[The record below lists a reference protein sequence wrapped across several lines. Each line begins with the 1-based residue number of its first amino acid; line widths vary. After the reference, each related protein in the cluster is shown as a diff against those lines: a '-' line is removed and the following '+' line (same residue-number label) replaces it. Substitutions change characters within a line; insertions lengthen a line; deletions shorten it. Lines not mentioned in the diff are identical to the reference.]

1 MCSVLLLKL
10 TNTALIHLWLEN
22 GVPNYVA
29 QRHNAICLPTWTKT
43 GDHITWELTLQGLY
57 HVTASRIFFYKLMIA
72 QPVPV
77 FLLLSVL
84 QFLCCLPIS
93 PQKDG
98 SACDYT
104 CRHRSRPRNAC
115 ILHEY
120 NISQISQLL
129 GQNSKVD
136 KLRRF
141 EFDSFIWSLLYLIS
155 FFDLVRE
162 VYWWVWGYLWNCG
175 PHCGSKYFPFQNI

>member
-1 MCSVLLLKL
+1 
-10 TNTALIHLWLEN
+10 
-22 GVPNYVA
+22 
-29 QRHNAICLPTWTKT
+29 
-43 GDHITWELTLQGLY
+43 
-57 HVTASRIFFYKLMIA
+57 
-72 QPVPV
+72 VPV

-115 ILHEY
+115 ILQEY

-162 VYWWVWGYLWNCG
+162 VYW
-175 PHCGSKYFPFQNI
+175 